1 MVLGPYVV
9 NFKRYSDLASQF
21 INFIPVGRSTT
32 ILYSPQLHYSTN
44 SLEIFSIFS
53 LNIWILLLL
62 SYVCLVA
69 INSYKHNIQ
78 IISKLILD
86 YFGLITFECINEFY
100 YK

>member
-1 MVLGPYVV
+1 MFLGTYVV
-9 NFKRYSDLASQF
+9 DLIRYSNLATQF
-21 INFIPVGRSTT
+21 IHFTSAGRSTS

-44 SLEIFSIFS
+44 SFDIFSIFS

-78 IISKLILD
+78 IISKLFID
-86 YFGLITFECINEFY
+86 YFALFTFEG
-100 YK
+100 